1 MRGRSLGARA
11 NPGLAKFDVEPLP
24 HQAQETPKPML
35 IRAAGKVALAAA
47 VGVALASYWVRQP
60 LTAPLPNTL
69 QIADMTWIEVR
80 SAIARGYTKVIVPS
94 GGIEQNGPHMVLG
107 KHDYIVGA
115 AASEIARELGQ
126 TLVTPVVSFVPEG
139 DYDPPAGHLRFPGT
153 MGVPEDVYAGML
165 EGIARSL
172 KAGGFKT
179 ICFIADHGGS
189 LKPQAEVAQRLTREW
204 AQEGVRVLDVSD
216 YYADAAETEYLAR
229 LGETAA
235 AIGQHA
241 GIADTSELMAAHP
254 EGVDLQRYADTP
266 YTMEPTGA
274 SGNPMKSS
282 AERGRAL
289 LNIKIF
295 ARSGRSRRWRQ
306 GREADW
312 ATWRAKC
319 GAVRNFLKNE
329 KQPHAK

>member
-1 MRGRSLGARA
+1 
-11 NPGLAKFDVEPLP
+11 
-24 HQAQETPKPML
+24 ML

-115 AASEIARELGQ
+115 AALEIARELGQ